1 MTPFVA
7 VTRALI
13 FAAVLVAAPTAG
25 AAAQSAPGSAD
36 TTSATSPADSDSA
49 NVAPDTMS
57 DAGSADRPD
66 SGSGECYRFVFGE
79 WSPPLDAKAAGH
91 APFPPAASLPH
102 APGGRDWAFSDSTVH
117 DMQLMLYPSF
127 WPAGVNVRFPHAP
140 RTPGDTVHG
149 RALALVADGRVR
161 SPEAD
166 ALAWLVPCGR

>member
-1 MTPFVA
+1 VTLFVA
-7 VTRALI
+7 V
-13 FAAVLVAAPTAG
+13 VLVAAPTPG
-25 AAAQSAPGSAD
+25 TAAQSPSGSGD
-36 TTSATSPADSDSA
+36 TTSAAARADTGSA

-66 SGSGECYRFVFGE
+66 NGSGECYRFVFGE

-102 APGGRDWAFSDSTVH
+102 APGGRDWAFSDSTAH
-117 DMQLMLYPSF
+117 DLQLMLYPSF
-127 WPAGVNVRFPHAP
+127 GPAGVSVRFPRAP
-140 RTPGDTVHG
+140 RTPGDTVRG

-166 ALAWLVPCGR
+166 ALAWLVPCRR